1 MRITTGIDILK
12 IARMFPDSGMADPD
26 DPFIKRAFTE
36 GERNQGRER
45 EDGKARAQY
54 FAVRFAGK
62 EAVFKAIS
70 GCGLGFAP
78 RDIEVVDGVYGRP
91 EIMIRGTTKETLDRF
106 LAECGERLSID
117 VSLSFEDEYAAAAA
131 AALFEKIV

>member
-1 MRITTGIDILK
+1 MRITTGTDILK
-12 IARMFPDSGMADPD
+12 ITRLFSNSGRVDWD
-26 DPFIKRAFTE
+26 DPFIKKAFTE
-36 GERNQGRER
+36 QERNQGRER
-45 EDGKARAQY
+45 EDEKVRAQY

-70 GCGLGFAP
+70 GCGLGFEP

-91 EIMIRGTTKETLDRF
+91 EIVIRGDTKEKLDRF

-117 VSLSFEDEYAAAAA
+117 VSLSFESEYAIAAAT
-131 AALFEKIV
+131 ALFEKI